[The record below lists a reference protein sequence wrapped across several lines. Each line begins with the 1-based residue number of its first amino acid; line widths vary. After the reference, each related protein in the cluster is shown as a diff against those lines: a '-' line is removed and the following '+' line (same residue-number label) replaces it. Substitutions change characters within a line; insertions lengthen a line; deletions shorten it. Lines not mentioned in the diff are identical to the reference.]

1 MTHHTT
7 VTRHINPD
15 PLMIAL
21 TLPFPPSLNNYLRQT
36 GNRRYFTKRA
46 IAFRDHVALICAQE
60 RIKPLSGRLSI
71 AYTFHAP
78 NRRRYDIFNMEKAA
92 TDALMHAGCFA
103 DDEAIDVGTVARGEI
118 VKGGMCKVIILA
130 SKGETA

>member
-1 MTHHTT
+1 M
-7 VTRHINPD
+7 TRHVNPD
-15 PLMIAL
+15 ALMIAL

-46 IAFRDHVALICAQE
+46 VAFRNHVALIVAQE
-60 RIKPLSGRLSI
+60 RVKPLAGRLTI
-71 AYTFHAP
+71 HYTFCAP

-103 DDEAIDVGTVARGEI
+103 DDEAIDVGTVTRGEI
-118 VKGGMCKVIILA
+118 IKGGACKVLILRRT
-130 SKGETA
+130 GT

>member
-1 MTHHTT
+1 
-7 VTRHINPD
+7 
-15 PLMIAL
+15 MIAL

-46 IAFRDHVALICAQE
+46 VAFRNHVALIVAQE
-60 RIKPLSGRLSI
+60 RVKPLAGRLTI
-71 AYTFHAP
+71 HYTFCAP

-103 DDEAIDVGTVARGEI
+103 DDEAIDSGSVTRGAI
-118 VKGGMCKVIILA
+118 IKGGACKVLILA
-130 SKGETA
+130 RTGT